1 MSSNEAEQYK
11 DEIKLL
17 DRFSEKQKEDL
28 MAARLENDRV
38 QGILWR
44 ACHAILKRQ
53 HNMGDVLHQIMFRYC
68 LNNARMYI
76 LQEHLT
82 FMQNSLKAAIAEMA
96 QAKTPSAGLDVANSF
111 MDGAE
116 VEVKI
121 AQAMPKSVLDE
132 AKRIYDDMG
141 MYLVDDGTD
150 KGKVLPRA
158 QGGV

>member
-53 HNMGDVLHQIMFRYC
+53 HNMGDVLHQIMFPVTIAWGFS
-68 LNNARMYI
+68 LG
-76 LQEHLT
+76 HL
-82 FMQNSLKAAIAEMA
+82 
-96 QAKTPSAGLDVANSF
+96 G
-111 MDGAE
+111 DG
-116 VEVKI
+116 
-121 AQAMPKSVLDE
+121 
-132 AKRIYDDMG
+132 G
-141 MYLVDDGTD
+141 F
-150 KGKVLPRA
+150 
-158 QGGV
+158 